1 MTASKKHDAADRL
14 RAALDRGDHAPGDRL
29 PRSAEL
35 AARFGVSAA
44 TVRAALRI
52 LQDEGR
58 VSVRPGRGAFVRD
71 YRPTLH
77 LATDVQGARDS
88 ERFETG
94 YAARLRELGH
104 LSVTEEIKVGIEEM
118 SPKVARRLGDPG
130 PAGGAGAGPD
140 GGTGALAVVRSC
152 DRFVDGALWE
162 SQTSHLP
169 YALAGDTEL
178 MSPERIARGV
188 DQVLAELGHPRDW
201 AWDAVGAR
209 MPAPAEAE
217 RFGLGPGVAL
227 LVQERTVYSG
237 RTAVRF
243 TETVMPADRH
253 QLVYADPTAPG
264 DLLLLAADVS
274 IFET

>member
-1 MTASKKHDAADRL
+1 MTASKKHDVADRL

-44 TVRAALRI
+44 TARAALRI

-58 VSVRPGRGAFVRD
+58 VSVRPGRGAFVRG

-118 SPKVARRLGDPG
+118 GPKIARRLGEPG
-130 PAGGAGAGPD
+130 PDAGTAP
-140 GGTGALAVVRSC
+140 GTGALAVVRSC
-152 DRFVDGALWE
+152 DRFVDGVLWE

-169 YALAGDTEL
+169 YAVAGDTEL

-188 DQVLAELGHPRDW
+188 DQVLAELGRPRDW

-253 QLVYADPTAPG
+253 RLVYADPTAPG

-274 IFET
+274 VFET

>member
-1 MTASKKHDAADRL
+1 MTASKKHDVADRL

-44 TVRAALRI
+44 TVRSALHI

-58 VSVRPGRGAFVRD
+58 VSVHPGRGAFVRG

-88 ERFETG
+88 ERFEAG
-94 YAARLRELGH
+94 YAALLRELGH
-104 LSVTEEIKVGIEEM
+104 PSVTEEIKVGIEEM
-118 SPKVARRLGDPG
+118 RPKTAKRLGG
-130 PAGGAGAGPD
+130 PEPS

-152 DRFVDGALWE
+152 DRFVDGVLWE

-169 YALAGDTEL
+169 YAIAGDTEL
-178 MSPERIARGV
+178 MAPERISRGV

-209 MPAPAEAE
+209 MPTPAEAE

-227 LVQERTVYSG
+227 LVQERTVYSA

-253 QLVYADPTAPG
+253 QLVYADPTAPSE
-264 DLLLLAADVS
+264 LLLLAADVS